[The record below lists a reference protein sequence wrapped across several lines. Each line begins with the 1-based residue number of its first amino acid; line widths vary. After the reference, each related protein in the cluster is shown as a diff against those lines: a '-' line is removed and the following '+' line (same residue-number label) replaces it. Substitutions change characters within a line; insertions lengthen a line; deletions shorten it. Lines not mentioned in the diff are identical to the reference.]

1 MLFAAVYI
9 IIEKTGKLSVNR
21 SIIRKDS
28 RDHGEYEARKGR
40 NERECKNNL
49 NAFREELEYFDA
61 IELRLT
67 EHAENNQKSM
77 EKMEEDQE

>member
-1 MLFAAVYI
+1 MRMKHAMEEMR
-9 IIEKTGKLSVNR
+9 EKV
-21 SIIRKDS
+21 
-28 RDHGEYEARKGR
+28 
-40 NERECKNNL
+40 KNNL
-49 NAFREELEYFDA
+49 NAFREELEDFDA